1 MEEPR
6 PTTISARPRDSRS
19 SVANSWNARTGSS
32 ALSTVTALVRRMRCV
47 RAAAAPR
54 ITAGAESRNSRRWCS
69 PIPNASSPTSS
80 ACSICWTSCRRRSA
94 GFTARLFSSKAA
106 AKLSIPTC
114 IVCAS
119 EEDRSVPD
127 KGAHPEEHDRDEG
140 IDLQR
145 IVRQLRRDGPSKVAG
160 RENEPELHRRWKN
173 EQRCER
179 DFHHAEQPEV
189 PSNSEQRHSFHD
201 RGIARQLQHTG

>member
-1 MEEPR
+1 
-6 PTTISARPRDSRS
+6 
-19 SVANSWNARTGSS
+19 
-32 ALSTVTALVRRMRCV
+32 MRCV

-69 PIPNASSPTSS
+69 PTPNASNPTSS

-119 EEDRSVPD
+119 EKDRSIAD
-127 KGAHPEEHDRDEG
+127 KGADPEEHDRDEG
-140 IDLQR
+140 IRLQR
-145 IVRQLRRDGPSKVAG
+145 IVRQLRRDRPSEVAG
-160 RENEPELHRRWKN
+160 RENEPELHRGGN
-173 EQRCER
+173 DEQHGER
-179 DFHHAEQPEV
+179 
-189 PSNSEQRHSFHD
+189 
-201 RGIARQLQHTG
+201 